1 MLTPFESLLI
11 RKKKVIMDNLIKPL
25 KTEADYEAALVE
37 LEKVFDC
44 LPNTPEADRAEILIM
59 LINKYEEEH
68 YPLSIPDPIEAI
80 KYIMQEKQ
88 LKNKDLVTY
97 FGSKSL
103 VSEVLNKKRELTLK
117 MIKALHKG
125 LGIPYELLI
134 V

>member
-1 MLTPFESLLI
+1 MNSDKP
-11 RKKKVIMDNLIKPL
+11 IKPIRS
-25 KTEADYEAALVE
+25 EADYEAALME

-44 LPNTPEADRAEILIM
+44 VPNTAEADQAEILVM
-59 LINKYEEEH
+59 LISKYEDEH
-68 YPLSIPDPIEAI
+68 YPIDSPDPIEAL

-88 LKNKDLVTY
+88 LKNKDLVVY

-117 MIKALHKG
+117 MIKSLHRG

-134 V
+134 A

>member
-1 MLTPFESLLI
+1 M
-11 RKKKVIMDNLIKPL
+11 KDLIKPL
-25 KTEADYEAALVE
+25 KSEADYKMALVE

-44 LPNTPEADRAEILIM
+44 KPNTPEADRAEILIM
-59 LINKYEEEH
+59 LINKYEEQH
-68 YPLSIPDPIEAI
+68 YPLNTPDPIETL
-80 KYIMQEKQ
+80 KYIIQEKQ
-88 LKNKDLVTY
+88 LKNKDLISY

-117 MIKALHKG
+117 MIKSLHNG